1 MTVGVALVS
10 FRLHEIHSLKEKRR
24 IVKSLVE
31 KSRSRFNVAVA
42 EVADQ
47 DVHQK
52 ASIGIAV
59 IGNDGRV
66 LNSLLD
72 RIIDFMESL
81 GLADLVSREIELIPI
96 LNWTGYRSIPGKDDL
111 SRQES
116 CQWAGTRSLVHDLR
130 IKRNGI

>member
-10 FRLHEIHSLKEKRR
+10 FRLHEIRSLKEKRR

-47 DVHQK
+47 DAYQK

-72 RIIDFMESL
+72 RIIDFMDAL
-81 GLADLVSREIELIPI
+81 GLADLVSREIELIPM
-96 LNWTGYRSIPGKDDL
+96 
-111 SRQES
+111 
-116 CQWAGTRSLVHDLR
+116 
-130 IKRNGI
+130 